1 MWTYPEEFDVIVVG
15 AGHSGC
21 EAAYASARIGART
34 LLLTMNLD
42 TIAKMSCNP
51 AIGGTAKGHIVREID
66 ALGGLMGK
74 IADQTGIQFRM
85 LNASKGPAV
94 WSPRAQTDKL
104 AYQTAMKHRL
114 EKTPNLFI
122 KQGTTESLLVE
133 NQKILGV
140 GTLEGIAYR
149 GKTVIISSGTF
160 MRGLLHIGE
169 TTYSGGRAGDK
180 PSVGLSADLEK
191 LGFSLGRLKTG
202 TPPRVNRKSIDFSQ
216 TEAQPG
222 DEGVVFSYD
231 EEEVPRMPQVPCHI
245 TYTTQ
250 ETKRIIEAN
259 IHRSAMY
266 SGKIVGI
273 GPRYCPSIED
283 KIVRFADK
291 ERHQIFLEPEG
302 LTTEEIYVNGIS
314 SSLPFDVQLQMIH
327 SIPGLQNAEIMRP
340 AYAIEYDYVKSGQL
354 YATLETKSIEGLY
367 FAGQI
372 NGTTGYEEAAG
383 QGLIAGINAANK
395 VLGKEAFY
403 LQRSEAYIGVLIDE
417 LISKDLDEPYR
428 MFTSRAEHRLL
439 LRQDNADLRLRKY
452 AHQLGMVDSATYQR
466 TLNKQEAISTQM
478 EMLTKKFVQ
487 VNGKGISLQQLLCR
501 PESSYAELLKTY
513 PDFFVDHG
521 KDTNLQIELL
531 VKFAGYIDRQN
542 NEIAKLQT
550 IETIFIPKEFDFTS
564 VKGLRNEAR
573 DKLSRKKP
581 STLGQASRISG
592 ISPADISILMI
603 SLQNYKK

>member
-1 MWTYPEEFDVIVVG
+1 
-15 AGHSGC
+15 
-21 EAAYASARIGART
+21 
-34 LLLTMNLD
+34 
-42 TIAKMSCNP
+42 
-51 AIGGTAKGHIVREID
+51 
-66 ALGGLMGK
+66 
-74 IADQTGIQFRM
+74 
-85 LNASKGPAV
+85 
-94 WSPRAQTDKL
+94 
-104 AYQTAMKHRL
+104 
-114 EKTPNLFI
+114 
-122 KQGTTESLLVE
+122 
-133 NQKILGV
+133 
-140 GTLEGIAYR
+140 
-149 GKTVIISSGTF
+149 
-160 MRGLLHIGE
+160 
-169 TTYSGGRAGDK
+169 
-180 PSVGLSADLEK
+180 LEK